1 MQKILNLILL
11 LSISFVIGGCEKTI
25 DVAKLPSHNIQ
36 LYKQDR
42 YCMDYLKFECLPE
55 SRDKKLLD
63 LTTLY
68 DYEVD
73 ILEPTPQELKRKEE
87 ILAKKKREEKPMQQY
102 VFDETDAD
110 MLYRIGFKNYMLEME
125 QTMERQY
132 PGFWGDTPRKVRH
145 RWMRLCIAKAN
156 KYRYGKR
163 GGNLREAQQFIELCA
178 RIGLYF
184 DSDPKWQYIV
194 DFISLPES
202 RVRGYAGAAVDY
214 IDFTVYNKDN
224 DMTGVRFTD
233 WLLKDALGH
242 LPYPDRK
249 VPRLND

>member
-1 MQKILNLILL
+1 MHHILKFILL
-11 LSISFVIGGCEKTI
+11 LIISLIIAGCEKTI
-25 DVAKLPSHNIQ
+25 DTAKLPTHNQ
-36 LYKQDR
+36 ELYKQDR

-73 ILEPTPQELKRKEE
+73 ILEPTPQELQKKAE

-102 VFDETDAD
+102 VFDESDAD
-110 MLYRIGFKNYMLEME
+110 MLYIIGFKNYMLEME
-125 QTMERQY
+125 QTMEKQY
-132 PGFWGDTPRKVRH
+132 PGFWGDIPRKVRH

-156 KYRYGKR
+156 KYDYGKR

-202 RVRGYAGAAVDY
+202 RVRGHAGEAVEY
-214 IDFTVYNKDN
+214 IDFTVYKKDYTR
-224 DMTGVRFTD
+224 TGTKFTD
-233 WLLKDALGH
+233 WLLRTSLKH